1 MDLFVPQQQDQS
13 ELTIFQLVSEDRFQ
27 KWINTHLVL
36 LCVFEGSGQY
46 MWDRFKIIYTACVMY
61 ARNMSPSATLWLTD
75 AFNSF
80 WTTTELYGTGEED
93 EALMQ
98 YVLLD
103 TFSVDVAQHMRFA
116 DQKNNIEYD

>member
-1 MDLFVPQQQDQS
+1 
-13 ELTIFQLVSEDRFQ
+13 
-27 KWINTHLVL
+27 
-36 LCVFEGSGQY
+36 

-116 DQKNNIEYD
+116 DQKNNIEYH